1 MQHLFS
7 VEMFN
12 FCPVWVKML
21 KSCKI
26 SARLKVEY
34 FNTRWRLQ
42 FIWIL
47 WHKMLDQ
54 RIIWSQKI
62 DGPSILYE
70 DNILDF
76 FETPLWRQ
84 FFPVNRNLATPFPL
98 ALCYHFYYIVT
109 QEKKVQSMIFFI
121 SQLLGHI
128 FWPFFRR
135 DRLFCNFKMIQY
147 HCG

>member
-54 RIIWSQKI
+54 RNIWSQKI
-62 DGPSILYE
+62 DRPSIYYE
-70 DNILDF
+70 DKILDF

-84 FFPVNRNLATPFPL
+84 FFPINKILATPFPL
-98 ALCYHFYYIVT
+98 GWGHLCRKWMSPKICRGWNSWDIKCTFWIQTSQCTVSS
-109 QEKKVQSMIFFI
+109 KKVQRHVS
-121 SQLLGHI
+121 
-128 FWPFFRR
+128 
-135 DRLFCNFKMIQY
+135 
-147 HCG
+147 